1 MGGAVSRI
9 EEMVA
14 VRATIP
20 RAMAH
25 LLTIER
31 MRGWIAPD
39 MALLPR
45 GESPN
50 LAPGGRFRLEVLGAV
65 GFDYVVEAIT
75 DREVVMAFE
84 GPWVGSERWSFVADG
99 AETIVRRAYEVSDDS
114 VAGWTAWMTIGRPLV
129 LAHYKFELSR
139 FRDAVEREP
148 GPKGEIDS
156 RSADAK
162 PIERLDFPVDEG

>member
-1 MGGAVSRI
+1 MSRI

-14 VRATIP
+14 VKATVSQT
-20 RAMAH
+20 MHH
-25 LLTIER
+25 LLTVER
-31 MRGWIAPD
+31 MREWIAPD

-45 GESPN
+45 GTSPM
-50 LAPGGRFRLEVLGAV
+50 LSPGDRFRLEALGAV

-75 DREVVMAFE
+75 EREVVLSFE
-84 GPWVGSERWSFVADG
+84 GPWDGSERWSFVADG

-114 VAGWTAWMTIGRPLV
+114 VAGLAAWMTVGRPLV

-148 GPKGEIDS
+148 GPRGEIEGPAED
-156 RSADAK
+156 RQRTQRFE
-162 PIERLDFPVDEG
+162 PVDFPVDEG

>member
-1 MGGAVSRI
+1 MSRI

-14 VRATIP
+14 VGATIP
-20 RAMAH
+20 QTMHH
-25 LLTIER
+25 LLTLER
-31 MRGWIAPD
+31 MRDWIAPD

-45 GESPN
+45 GTSPT
-50 LAPGGRFRLEVLGAV
+50 LAPGDRFRLEALGAV

-75 DREVVMAFE
+75 EREVVLSFE
-84 GPWVGSERWSFVADG
+84 GPWDGSERWSFVADG

-114 VAGWTAWMTIGRPLV
+114 MAGLTAWMTVGRPLV

-148 GPKGEIDS
+148 GPRGEIEGPA
-156 RSADAK
+156 ADRQRTK
-162 PIERLDFPVDEG
+162 RFEPVDFPVEEG